1 MGNLENA
8 MKMPFFSRK
17 KRMFVTM
24 MIGISRSD
32 RSVRLKG
39 NQESVVHAWLQQKH
53 SRRKMV
59 EAKFRGRYLLYD
71 FQLFQLTG
79 VVCNVK

>member
-39 NQESVVHAWLQQKH
+39 EPRIGGPCLAST
-53 SRRKMV
+53 
-59 EAKFRGRYLLYD
+59 EAFPAEDGRS
-71 FQLFQLTG
+71 
-79 VVCNVK
+79 